1 MAYRPYNL
9 PRVRKGKGIKEHYV
23 CPEAEANRRKRP
35 DWESDELDGFE
46 TFQFEFEGRTVD
58 GKIYTK
64 GVPKGVVA
72 KKKELLQKC
81 YKLLE
86 WLRVRSRYVLAVA
99 TREDFLQSIENFY
112 KSAEEDELEIKN
124 NPRVNHLRSP
134 RLDERVGFIRNGL
147 DLFLRTNHTLNEL
160 SPSTHGFWA
169 VNKPHLPI
177 RPDGTIPDGPT
188 WTEGEVFMGAD
199 ERLRAFDRNVVLNL
213 VRDGG
218 DENELMCLL
227 VHEFAH
233 TPPNHVCF
241 REDDHKDDFR
251 YFQWLFLNMAEY
263 FDPPHKF
270 VTSREYV

>member
-9 PRVRKGKGIKEHYV
+9 PRVERRKGLAEYHA
-23 CPEAEANRRKRP
+23 CPEAEADRRKRP
-35 DWESDELDGFE
+35 DWESDEIDGFE
-46 TFQFEFEGRTVD
+46 TFEFKFEGRTVE

-64 GVPKGVVA
+64 GVTKPA
-72 KKKELLQKC
+72 IDKKRRLLQRC
-81 YKLLE
+81 YELLE
-86 WLRVRSRYVLAVA
+86 WLRVRSRLVLETA
-99 TREDFLQSIENFY
+99 TDDDLDESIENFRI
-112 KSAEEDELEIKN
+112 STAGMRIKDN
-124 NPRVNHLRSP
+124 RDVTHLRSP
-134 RLDERVGFIRNGL
+134 KRSERIGFIRNGL

-160 SPSTHGFWA
+160 SPSTRGFWA

-177 RPDGTIPDGPT
+177 RADGTIPDGPRRY
-188 WTEGEVFMGAD
+188 GNEVFMGVD
-199 ERLRAFDRNVVLNL
+199 ERLRAFDRNIVVNL

-218 DENELMCLL
+218 DENELMNLI

-233 TPPNHVCF
+233 TPPNHICF

-270 VTSREYV
+270 IRERDYV